1 MDHWELS
8 KSVEPVCQI
17 RFILVVVL
25 GTLVIPNFGLTLDS
39 SPVPANVIC
48 PATPNSLASMRD
60 CYRPLLLFAP
70 SMNLPEFVHQL
81 DELRA
86 HASEVKE
93 RDIMVVPII
102 SNQQVSSSLPADLP
116 NAALSSSEASAAR
129 SRFKVSTHSLQVILI
144 GKDGSQK
151 YSSKT
156 PVAFD
161 KLSALVDSMP
171 MRKQEIKQRS
181 QAGKPQ

>member
-8 KSVEPVCQI
+8 KTRQPVCQI
-17 RFILVVVL
+17 RFVLVVVL
-25 GTLVIPNFGLTLDS
+25 GTLAIPNFGLTLDS
-39 SPVPANVIC
+39 SPETANESC
-48 PATPNSLASMRD
+48 PTTPTSLSSMRD
-60 CYRPLLLFAP
+60 CYRPLLLFAR
-70 SMNLPEFVHQL
+70 SVKDPEFVRQI

-93 RDIMVVPII
+93 RDIIVVPVV
-102 SNQQVSSSLPADLP
+102 SNDTVTSQPQAELP
-116 NAALSSSEASAAR
+116 NTELSRSEASAAR
-129 SRFKVSTHSLQVILI
+129 SRFKVNADSFRVVLI

-151 YSSKT
+151 HSSKT

-171 MRKQEIKQRS
+171 MRKQEIRQRS
-181 QAGKPQ
+181 QGGKRQ